1 MTFARVMTVK
11 TVVRTVL
18 PLLLVHHKKKK
29 DTCCCCFSSC
39 AFFSFLS
46 FFFQYS
52 VLLRKQVFLWI
63 EGVVKQFPLSRNL
76 HAECLPQKLTKR
88 NCKTTKST
96 ICWTPA
102 KIGVFHENVI
112 NPNTQVCLGHTFFL
126 YEKSKFKDLQ
136 LLKHVL
142 SFSNKSY

>member
-18 PLLLVHHKKKK
+18 PLLLVHHKKKGYMLLL
-29 DTCCCCFSSC
+29 FFVVR
-39 AFFSFLS
+39 FFSFLS

-76 HAECLPQKLTKR
+76 HAASEA
-88 NCKTTKST
+88 NKTTKST

-102 KIGVFHENVI
+102 KIVVFHENVI
-112 NPNTQVCLGHTFFL
+112 NANTQVCLGQTFFL

-142 SFSNKSY
+142 SFSNNSY